1 MRDRHIAPGIA
12 AAALAALL
20 VGGALVAMAGPATD
34 RLKPEIDK
42 VVVTLESPAL
52 KGESKTAERR
62 QALRSITDGVF
73 DWNEM
78 AKRALGRHWAARTPA
93 EQQEFVS
100 LFRDLLER
108 AYVSKIER
116 YAGEPITYVGEV
128 ADGDLTTVRTK
139 ITTRQNQEVAIDYRM
154 FKDGDRWRVY
164 DVLIESISLVNNYRT
179 QFDGIIKTSSYDELV
194 KRLKARSS

>member
-1 MRDRHIAPGIA
+1 MRDRHIASGIA

-42 VVVTLESPAL
+42 VVATLENPAL

-108 AYVSKIER
+108 A
-116 YAGEPITYVGEV
+116 
-128 ADGDLTTVRTK
+128 
-139 ITTRQNQEVAIDYRM
+139 
-154 FKDGDRWRVY
+154 
-164 DVLIESISLVNNYRT
+164 
-179 QFDGIIKTSSYDELV
+179 
-194 KRLKARSS
+194 